1 MNKLLTGIFLIVISF
16 LFFSNCSSNHNNNNT
31 TSVTNSTFE
40 KAHSEFVTNIKFP
53 EDYIFITGVDTD
65 VIRITILDLDKNN
78 CMKFYTDNNFE
89 PIGDTLPRPLA
100 CIHYLPSPYRQL
112 PDYKKLLIKHGI
124 NNRTYWT
131 YLIDT
136 TTCRLYCHISFPDY
150 NGLAK

>member
-1 MNKLLTGIFLIVISF
+1 M
-16 LFFSNCSSNHNNNNT
+16 
-31 TSVTNSTFE
+31 TNSTFE

-65 VIRITILDLDKNN
+65 VIRITILDLDKKN
-78 CMKFYTDNNFE
+78 CMKFYTNNNFE

-100 CIHYLPSPYRQL
+100 CMNYLDSAHRHL

-150 NGLAK
+150 DGLAK

>member
-1 MNKLLTGIFLIVISF
+1 MKGISLIFVSF
-16 LFFSNCSSNHNNNNT
+16 LFFSNCSSNHNNNNNNT

-53 EDYIFITGVDTD
+53 EDYKFITGVDTD
-65 VIRITILDLDKNN
+65 VIRITIFDLDKKS
-78 CMKFYTDNNFE
+78 CMKFYRDNSFE

-100 CIHYLPSPYRQL
+100 CMNYLDSAYRHL
-112 PDYKKLLIKHGI
+112 PDYKKLLIKYGI